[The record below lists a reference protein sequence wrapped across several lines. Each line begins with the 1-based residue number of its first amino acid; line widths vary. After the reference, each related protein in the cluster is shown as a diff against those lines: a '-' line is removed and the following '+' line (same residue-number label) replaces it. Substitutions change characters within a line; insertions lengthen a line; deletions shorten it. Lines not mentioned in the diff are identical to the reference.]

1 MAKMNLST
9 KQKQT
14 HRHSEQTWGCMDG
27 GGVGKGWTRNL
38 GLADVNYYVHNEQ
51 TTRSYSIVQRTI
63 FNILR

>member
-1 MAKMNLST
+1 MSLST

-14 HRHSEQTWGCMDG
+14 HRHSEQMWGCMGG

-38 GLADVNYYVHNEQ
+38 GLADVNYYVYNEQ
-51 TTRSYSIVQRTI
+51 TTSSYSIVQQTI